1 MNNKVLVCI
10 TIQENSR
17 RLISE
22 GFNIAQ
28 SLNGSLHILHI
39 RKGETVFDNVDSSNL
54 LADLFAYGSELGGE
68 IHFLC
73 SENISDTISNFII
86 EQKITEVVIGE
97 APEGGTTPEQQNVYQ
112 DLTKKLG
119 NINLTVLPREEPQKL
134 EA

>member
-39 RKGETVFDNVDSSNL
+39 RKGETVFDHADSSKL
-54 LADLFAYGSELGGE
+54 LAELFAYGSELGGE

-73 SENISDTISNFII
+73 SENISETISNFII

-97 APEGGTTPEQQNVYQ
+97 ALDSTPVLEQENVYK
-112 DLTKKLG
+112 DLTHKLG
-119 NINLTVLPREEPQKL
+119 NIHLNVVPREASQKL